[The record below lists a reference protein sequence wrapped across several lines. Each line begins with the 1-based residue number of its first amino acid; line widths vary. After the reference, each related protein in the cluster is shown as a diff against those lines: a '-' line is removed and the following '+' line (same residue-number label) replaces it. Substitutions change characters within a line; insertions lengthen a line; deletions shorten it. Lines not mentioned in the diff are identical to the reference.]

1 MNHHMR
7 GAVVGIIL
15 TAACCFTATIASADE
30 WNRRTILTIN
40 EPVVVPGAT
49 LTPGTYTFILADPD
63 TSRDVVYILRE
74 DGTPVASA
82 PIVRMQRTSEKRN
95 LAMWVALN
103 ENGAVPVMKG
113 WFYPGMN
120 SGFEFIYP
128 PAQRRALARA
138 ELAEID
144 VSPLG

>member
-1 MNHHMR
+1 MTRHFR
-7 GAVVGIIL
+7 GAIVASAIA
-15 TAACCFTATIASADE
+15 AACCFGATTASADE

-49 LTPGTYTFILADPD
+49 LAPGTYTFILANPE

-82 PIVRMQRTSEKRN
+82 PVARRQRTSDKRN
-95 LAMWVALN
+95 LAMWVAFN
-103 ENGAVPVMKG
+103 ESGAAPVMKG
-113 WFYPGMN
+113 WFYPGTKD
-120 SGFEFIYP
+120 GFEFIYP
-128 PAQRRALARA
+128 AAQQRTLARA

-144 VSPLG
+144 VTPRG

>member
-1 MNHHMR
+1 MTKHFR
-7 GAVVGIIL
+7 GALVA
-15 TAACCFTATIASADE
+15 TAIAAASCVAATTASADE

-49 LTPGTYTFILADPD
+49 LPAGTYTFMLANPE

-82 PIVRMQRTSEKRN
+82 PVARRQRSNDKRN
-95 LAMWVALN
+95 LAMWVAFN
-103 ENGAVPVMKG
+103 ESGTVPVMKG
-113 WFYPGMN
+113 WFYPGTKD
-120 SGFEFIYP
+120 GFEFIYP
-128 PAQRRALARA
+128 AAQQRTLARA

-144 VSPLG
+144 VTPRG

>member
-1 MNHHMR
+1 MTRHFR
-7 GAVVGIIL
+7 GALIASAVA
-15 TAACCFTATIASADE
+15 AACCFGATTASADD

-49 LTPGTYTFILADPD
+49 LAPGTYTFMLANPE

-74 DGTPVASA
+74 DGTPVASV
-82 PIVRMQRTSEKRN
+82 PVVHRQRTSDKRN
-95 LAMWVALN
+95 LAMWVAIN

-113 WFYPGMN
+113 WFYPGTN
-120 SGFEFIYP
+120 SGFEFLYP
-128 PAQRRALARA
+128 PAQQRMLSSA

-144 VSPLG
+144 VTPRG

>member
-1 MNHHMR
+1 MTRHFR
-7 GAVVGIIL
+7 GAIVASAIA
-15 TAACCFTATIASADE
+15 AACCFGATTASADE

-49 LTPGTYTFILADPD
+49 LAPGTYTFILANPE

-82 PIVRMQRTSEKRN
+82 PVARRQRTSDKRN
-95 LAMWVALN
+95 LAMWVAFN
-103 ENGAVPVMKG
+103 ESGAAPVMKG
-113 WFYPGMN
+113 WFYPGTKD
-120 SGFEFIYP
+120 GFEFLYP
-128 PAQRRALARA
+128 AAQQRTLARA

-144 VSPLG
+144 VTPRG